1 MAAFVYSVLGILGYK
16 VMLGNKKYLQNITN

>member
-1 MAAFVYSVLGILGYK
+1 MAAFVYSILGIPGYK